1 MDFLMTR
8 IELDCGMP
16 EYADNSGKYLSELFS
31 LLDEKQIMRTNGGYR
46 TFLNNLKCLKEDFMC
61 GQLAIAYDKN
71 ITFLKNEQYLKVFNR
86 YIKNICEFIQFYF
99 NSRNNFLFLEEKPIC
114 AFNQKTIENSFSELI
129 VNAIRIKENM
139 SGQFCKID
147 IISSGKKVKLMDK
160 IKNSSDFLTILD
172 NEN

>member
-8 IELDCGMP
+8 IKLDCGIP
-16 EYADNSGKYLSELFS
+16 KYADNPGKYLSELFG
-31 LLDEKQIMRTNGGYR
+31 LLDEKQILRTNGGYR
-46 TFLNNLKCLKEDFMC
+46 TFLNNLKCFEEDFIC
-61 GQLAIAYDKN
+61 GKLVIAYDKN
-71 ITFLKNEQYLKVFNR
+71 IAFLKNDQYLKVFNR

-139 SGQFCKID
+139 SGQFCKVD

-160 IKNSSDFLTILD
+160 IKNGSDFLTYSPLIP
-172 NEN
+172 